1 MFLGRVIGR
10 LVAAVVTPGLEGVPL
25 LWVQPLDK
33 RAQPAGLAF
42 VCADGTRM
50 AGPGELVYWEASR
63 EAALTLSPSFVPVDH
78 AVVGLVDDVQLDEV
92 PAPAG
97 ARAPAHAPS
106 TRDAPL
112 APAQVGPAPARAPRR
127 GRRQP

>member
-10 LVAAVVTPGLEGVPL
+10 LVASVVTPGLEGVPL

-33 RAQPAGLAF
+33 HAQPSGLAF

-78 AVVGLVDDVQLDEV
+78 AVVGLVDDVQLDE
-92 PAPAG
+92 APAA
-97 ARAPAHAPS
+97 ARAPAHAPTS
-106 TRDAPL
+106 QARSAL
-112 APAQVGPAPARAPRR
+112 APAQVPHGTARAPHR
-127 GRRQP
+127 GRRPT

>member
-33 RAQPAGLAF
+33 RAEPEGKPF

-63 EAALTLSPSFVPVDH
+63 EAALTLEPSFVPVDH
-78 AVVGLVDDVQLDEV
+78 AVVGLVNDLQLDPE
-92 PAPAG
+92 PGAPAAAGG
-97 ARAPAHAPS
+97 AGNGGAGR
-106 TRDAPL
+106 
-112 APAQVGPAPARAPRR
+112 PRR
-127 GRRQP
+127 RRSP